1 MKAAINESITV
12 SGKAIIINFISV
24 SAGFL
29 ALIFSSLVPMIY
41 FGIII
46 ALSMLGA
53 SMGALSL
60 LPSIILIEH
69 RKELREE

>member
-1 MKAAINESITV
+1 MQQAIRDSV
-12 SGKAIIINFISV
+12 SVAGKAIIINFVSV
-24 SAGFL
+24 SVGFL
-29 ALIFSSLVPMIY
+29 ALIFSNLVPMIY
-41 FGIII
+41 FGMII

-69 RKELREE
+69 KKELNQ